1 MTDPVARRWN
11 HTTHRHPA
19 MLREV
24 PADARVVLDVGCG
37 EGTLARALARAG
49 ATPGRQ
55 VLGIDTDPTVLPR
68 AAPDGVRFAAGDA
81 LALPCADG
89 TVDAVTMAMVLH
101 HVDAAAALAE
111 VRRVLRPGG
120 TLVLLGYGRSAGP
133 VDALLEVRDVLVHR
147 ARTRC
152 RPTWEPTMV
161 RAQPP
166 LTWAENRRLLR
177 RALPGVR
184 YRRLAMWRYL
194 AVWRAPVTRP

>member
-1 MTDPVARRWN
+1 
-11 HTTHRHPA
+11 

-37 EGTLARALARAG
+37 EGTLARALAA
-49 ATPGRQ
+49 PGRQ
-55 VLGIDTDPTVLPR
+55 VLGIDTDAAALP
-68 AAPDGVRFAAGDA
+68 ATAPDGVRFAVGDA
-81 LALPCADG
+81 LALPCADAS
-89 TVDAVTMAMVLH
+89 VDAVTMAMVLH
-101 HVDAAAALAE
+101 HLDATAALAE

-120 TLVLLGYGRSAGP
+120 TFVLLGYGRSAGP
-133 VDALLEVRDVLVHR
+133 VDAAIEVRDVLAHR
-147 ARTRC
+147 LRTRG

-166 LTWAENRRLLR
+166 LTWAENHRLLR

-194 AVWRAPVTRP
+194 AVWRSPAGS